1 METLPLKDGELAEL
15 IRFSA
20 TSGEP
25 IAGALGAQAL
35 IVAQTGEKT
44 LRKLAEMRG
53 IKLKQ

>member
-1 METLPLKDGELAEL
+1 METIPLKEGELAEL

-20 TSGEP
+20 TSGEA
-25 IAGALGAQAL
+25 IAGTIPSGAL

-53 IKLKQ
+53 IELES

>member
-1 METLPLKDGELAEL
+1 METIPLKEGELGEL

-25 IAGALGAQAL
+25 IAGTIPNGAL

-53 IKLKQ
+53 IKLEK